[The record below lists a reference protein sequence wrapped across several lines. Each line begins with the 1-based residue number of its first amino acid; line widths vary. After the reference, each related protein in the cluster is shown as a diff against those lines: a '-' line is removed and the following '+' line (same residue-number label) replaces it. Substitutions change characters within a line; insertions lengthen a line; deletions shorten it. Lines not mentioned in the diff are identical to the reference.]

1 MTNENTPMNG
11 TNYVSICN
19 SLNKFVLK
27 KGQQI
32 NKIIDVSTKA
42 EKKPITRNH
51 FKGLK
56 N

>member
-42 EKKPITRNH
+42 EKKSITRNH